1 MSYRVITYVKE
12 KNESGQYVNNQYLI
26 NSVVEKVDFIDNL
39 NEEQRN
45 VYDELVKERQKL
57 ISLAYNSPQKVIFQE
72 YNAYQLKQKIIN
84 EESFIYPIMISK
96 FIFTI
101 DFVLK
106 NPNYLSKENLYFIV
120 GDRTKTPS
128 QWSQLDSIV
137 VLEDRLYKL
146 LK

>member
-12 KNESGQYVNNQYLI
+12 RNESGQYVDNQYLI

-72 YNAYQLKQKIIN
+72 YNAYQLKRKIIN